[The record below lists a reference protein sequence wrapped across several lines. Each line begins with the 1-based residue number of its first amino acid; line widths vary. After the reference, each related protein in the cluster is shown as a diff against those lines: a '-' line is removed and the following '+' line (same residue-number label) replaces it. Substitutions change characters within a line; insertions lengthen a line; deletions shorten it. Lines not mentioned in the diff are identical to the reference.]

1 MPLDTSGSA
10 NLHLP
15 KDWDRPGSAPRESAT
30 PDLHIGPDIG
40 AALKAVR
47 EFRRLSL
54 EELAD
59 RTRIKRSY
67 LAAIEEMRL
76 EELPSRPFTIGY
88 VRAYAAALGL
98 DGEAAVE
105 RFRADEPVADDS
117 LRAPV
122 GVNTDRDPRVFVMVV
137 AALLIV
143 AAIVLWNVA
152 QRAMKDQAPP
162 PPTAPQA
169 ALQPAPAHHGPVSLG
184 EPLPAPV
191 ESTIPPPYETPGL
204 EAATAGIANGASDSA
219 HALALAKAAA
229 AAKGV
234 DPNKPPPPPTFV
246 AAGQIYGAAAGQ
258 SPIILQARK
267 STSLIVRGADGQPFF
282 ARQLA
287 AGEAY
292 RAPMLKG
299 VSVEIIEPD
308 AVQVFVDG
316 QSKGL
321 LPVGRQVVAK
331 FVPAAPAASATS
343 APAPAGG
350 AAMAAKP
357 VAPAV
362 KPVAPTAKAP
372 AQP

>member
-105 RFRADEPVADDS
+105 RFRADEPVPDDS

-122 GVNTDRDPRVFVMVV
+122 GVTNDRDPRMFVMFV
-137 AALLIV
+137 AALLVV

-169 ALQPAPAHHGPVSLG
+169 ALQPAPTRHGPVSLG

-204 EAATAGIANGASDSA
+204 EAATTGIANGASDSA

-229 AAKGV
+229 AGKGA
-234 DPNKPPPPPTFV
+234 DPNKPPLPQTFTP
-246 AAGQIYGAAAGQ
+246 AGQVYGAPAGQ
-258 SPIILQARK
+258 SPVILQARK

-287 AGEAY
+287 SGEAY

-299 VSVEIIEPD
+299 VSVEVTEAD

-316 QSKGL
+316 QSKGV

-331 FVPAAPAASATS
+331 FIPAAGTTAPTATAAAGST
-343 APAPAGG
+343 APAKPI
-350 AAMAAKP
+350 AATT
-357 VAPAV
+357 APAV
-362 KPVAPTAKAP
+362 KPAAPTA
-372 AQP
+372 QQ